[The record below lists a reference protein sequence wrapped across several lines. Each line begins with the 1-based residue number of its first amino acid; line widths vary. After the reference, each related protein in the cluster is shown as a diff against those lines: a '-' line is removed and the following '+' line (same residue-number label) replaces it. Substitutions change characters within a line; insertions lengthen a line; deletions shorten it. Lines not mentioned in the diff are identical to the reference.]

1 MSISIVLLPLA
12 VAAVR
17 TAADRIDRRLEKGG
31 LVCSVSTRM
40 RDGVLLARALE
51 DTGAAVTPSDDAL
64 EIAWTDVTARFDRD
78 ADGIWSAH
86 FDGDVDED
94 RARELVGAIDA
105 AYGRRVQ
112 SAVVER
118 LRERAPAAG
127 LRLDSETVAA
137 DSSVTLVLTVER
149 GA

>member
-1 MSISIVLLPLA
+1 MSISVVLLPVA
-12 VAAVR
+12 IAAVR
-17 TAADRIDRRLEKGG
+17 TAIDRIDRRLEKGA

-40 RDGVLLARALE
+40 RDGVLLAQALE

-78 ADGIWSAH
+78 DEGIWSA
-86 FDGDVDED
+86 FFEGNVDED
-94 RARELVGAIDA
+94 RARELVGAVDA

-112 SAVVER
+112 SAVVDR